1 MKKHGSI
8 SGQGTRLEYAI
19 RIMVCILVC
28 VFLLFA
34 IIGNASGPHNSGAG
48 FVTVSAATA
57 AMLWFLYGF
66 CEKTQNAYKPWLIL
80 IFLAAFVSRLI
91 MLSSWP
97 IEPSSDF
104 KSTYDAAL
112 ALANANISE
121 IEELLST
128 KYVYYYSIWP
138 VHLPFILL
146 ETAIIK
152 ISGEGYYAIQV
163 IFNIFSSLSCVIAAI
178 IAKTLYGKRAG
189 IITGIVM
196 AFLPTR
202 LMYSPV
208 LSNQHIASFF
218 FLAAIYVSI
227 EKPIK
232 HRLVNVALA
241 AVCATVSQLMRPE
254 MLIFIIAIMCYFIYK
269 YILSTWS
276 KERAGASAKKVIG
289 YEAVFWAIY
298 LFLMSGVSFLI
309 ATNGYVEKNITS
321 GNYKYKVAVGLNA
334 ESNGRWNEADSQLA
348 YDEVAL
354 DGLIKERTQNKLD
367 LVVLGA
373 KKIMHQYGTYNYD
386 WCIEAK
392 TGNFARK
399 WHEPLTNGTML
410 VILLL
415 CFFKVI
421 MSIYN
426 KSRREVLL
434 LVTMLGYFL
443 IYTVIEVQNR
453 YNYFM
458 IPIFVIFASGALEQ
472 LYGYA
477 QMYIEKRK

>member
-1 MKKHGSI
+1 
-8 SGQGTRLEYAI
+8 
-19 RIMVCILVC
+19 
-28 VFLLFA
+28 
-34 IIGNASGPHNSGAG
+34 
-48 FVTVSAATA
+48 
-57 AMLWFLYGF
+57 
-66 CEKTQNAYKPWLIL
+66 
-80 IFLAAFVSRLI
+80 
-91 MLSSWP
+91 
-97 IEPSSDF
+97 
-104 KSTYDAAL
+104 
-112 ALANANISE
+112 
-121 IEELLST
+121 
-128 KYVYYYSIWP
+128 
-138 VHLPFILL
+138 
-146 ETAIIK
+146 
-152 ISGEGYYAIQV
+152 
-163 IFNIFSSLSCVIAAI
+163 
-178 IAKTLYGKRAG
+178 
-189 IITGIVM
+189 
-196 AFLPTR
+196 
-202 LMYSPV
+202 
-208 LSNQHIASFF
+208 
-218 FLAAIYVSI
+218 
-227 EKPIK
+227 
-232 HRLVNVALA
+232 
-241 AVCATVSQLMRPE
+241 
-254 MLIFIIAIMCYFIYK
+254 
-269 YILSTWS
+269 
-276 KERAGASAKKVIG
+276 
-289 YEAVFWAIY
+289 
-298 LFLMSGVSFLI
+298 MSGVSFLI